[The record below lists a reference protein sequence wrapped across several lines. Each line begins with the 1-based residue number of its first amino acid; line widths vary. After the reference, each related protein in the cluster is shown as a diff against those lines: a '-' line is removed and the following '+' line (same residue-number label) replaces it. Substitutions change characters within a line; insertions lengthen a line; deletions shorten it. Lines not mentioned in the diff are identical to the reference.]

1 MAFVNCPECDT
12 TISSKAISCPHCG
25 VPIAQ
30 EPTQEPAQQPAQQAP
45 PVNKPNPVTDP
56 PPKTWL
62 VESILATILC
72 CIPFGIVAIVY
83 ATRVESNWYVGNK
96 ELALSS
102 SKSAKS
108 WTLVSVFIGLGIS
121 LIYIILMSL
130 GIVAGLFSGAAYL

>member
-25 VPIAQ
+25 APIAQEQAQ
-30 EPTQEPAQQPAQQAP
+30 EPTQQPVQQAP
-45 PVNKPNPVTDP
+45 TANKPNPVTDL

-62 VESILATILC
+62 VESILATLLC
-72 CIPFGIVAIVY
+72 CLPFGIVAIIY
-83 ATRVESNWYVGNK
+83 ATKVESNWYASNK

-102 SKSAKS
+102 AKSAKS
-108 WTLVSVFIGLGIS
+108 WTLVSVFSGLGVA
-121 LIYIILMSL
+121 LLYIILMSL